1 MISKRTGSKFLVLS
15 GASSNMADIKEAI
28 EKARGE
34 RKMFRRHTIV
44 FVDEIH
50 RFKKNVQVYKNDMIC
65 TIGD

>member
-1 MISKRTGSKFLVLS
+1 MKDAV
-15 GASSNMADIKEAI
+15 

-50 RFKKNVQVYKNDMIC
+50 RFKKNQQVS
-65 TIGD
+65 